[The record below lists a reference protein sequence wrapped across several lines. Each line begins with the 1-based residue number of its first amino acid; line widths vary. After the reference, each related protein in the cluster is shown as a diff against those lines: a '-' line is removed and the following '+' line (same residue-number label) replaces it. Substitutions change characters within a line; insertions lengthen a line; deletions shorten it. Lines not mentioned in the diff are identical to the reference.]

1 MKRYMFIAIAALIAV
16 VAALW
21 SKNKSLS
28 NENERLTA
36 NNTALMDRAT
46 YFETEAGNSAASV
59 QRLELSYSELER
71 NYQHVCKTADELGLK
86 VKRLQAAAT
95 TATKT
100 EVRVITQIRDS
111 IVYRDGVLD
120 SLKAFKWRDNWVD
133 VAGEIRGRD
142 VSLDVVSNDTII
154 QVIHRVPKKFWFI
167 KWGTKAIRQEIKSTN
182 PHTKITY
189 TEYIELK

>member
-1 MKRYMFIAIAALIAV
+1 MKRYLIMAIVAL
-16 VAALW
+16 VAIVAILW
-21 SKNKSLS
+21 GRNKSLS

-36 NNTALMDRAT
+36 NNTALMDKAT
-46 YFETEAGNSAASV
+46 YYETEAGNSAASV

-71 NYQHVCKTADELGLK
+71 NYQHVCKTADELNIK

-100 EVRVITQIRDS
+100 EVKVITQIRDS

-167 KWGTKAIRQEIKSTN
+167 KWGTKAIRQEVKSTN

>member
-1 MKRYMFIAIAALIAV
+1 MKKYLIIAIAALMAV

-21 SKNKSLS
+21 NKNKSLS

-36 NNTALMDRAT
+36 NNTALMDKAT

-71 NYQHVCKTADELGLK
+71 NYQHVCKTADELNIK

-100 EVRVITQIRDS
+100 EVKVITQTRDS

-120 SLKAFKWRDNWVD
+120 SLKAFKWYDNWVD
-133 VAGEIRGRD
+133 IAGEIRGRD
-142 VSLDVVSNDTII
+142 VSLDIVSNDTII